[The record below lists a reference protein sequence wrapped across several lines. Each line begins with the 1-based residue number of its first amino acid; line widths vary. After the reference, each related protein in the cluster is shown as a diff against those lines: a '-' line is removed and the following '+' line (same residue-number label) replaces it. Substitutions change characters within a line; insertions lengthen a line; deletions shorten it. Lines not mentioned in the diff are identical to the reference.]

1 MNCSLAQSLEIIG
14 EWWTPLILRDAMM
27 GVSRFEQFQAR
38 LGIARNVLTQ
48 RLDTLVEHGLLER
61 VPYQERPVRHEY
73 RLTPMGRGLW
83 PALQML
89 RQWGDQWLAPEGP
102 PVETVHETC
111 GHVLEARLAC
121 AHCGE
126 QVRGADQSMRHGP
139 GWSVGDTPLVP
150 EPAAS

>member
-14 EWWTPLILRDAMM
+14 EWWTPLILRDAVM

-48 RLDTLVEHGLLER
+48 RLDTLVEHGLMER
-61 VPYQERPVRHEY
+61 VPYQERPVRYEY

-102 PVETVHETC
+102 PVETVHKTC
-111 GHVLEARLAC
+111 GHVLEARL
-121 AHCGE
+121 
-126 QVRGADQSMRHGP
+126 VWPM
-139 GWSVGDTPLVP
+139 
-150 EPAAS
+150 